1 MKIGQK
7 PIYALFARRPS
18 IVMYVDDGISVDFAI
33 HTMVMKK
40 NCSTQ
45 VLQKKKTARAAS
57 QNQQGVLRDKI
68 LSDIRESVNE
78 DNLSHEHLLERKDLT
93 STKRLALMERVP
105 RRKSDSHSYISR

>member
-1 MKIGQK
+1 MSS
-7 PIYALFARRPS
+7 LV
-18 IVMYVDDGISVDFAI
+18 VMYVDDISVDFAI

-45 VLQKKKTARAAS
+45 VLQNKRARAAS
-57 QNQQGVLRDKI
+57 QNQQGVLRDRI

-93 STKRLALMERVP
+93 SNKHLALMEGVP
-105 RRKSDSHSYISR
+105 RCKSDSHS